1 MLKTQSQV
9 TVTAVGTVTFFFISE
24 SPVKISTLDAIKE
37 KTITVTLVE
46 SVVLPIVPKPEK
58 S

>member
-9 TVTAVGTVTFFFISE
+9 TVTAVGTVTLFLISE

-37 KTITVTLVE
+37 KAITVALVE
-46 SVVLPIVPKPEK
+46 SVVLPIVPKPE
-58 S
+58 

>member
-37 KTITVTLVE
+37 KAITVALVE
-46 SVVLPIVPKPEK
+46 SVVLPIVPNPE
-58 S
+58 